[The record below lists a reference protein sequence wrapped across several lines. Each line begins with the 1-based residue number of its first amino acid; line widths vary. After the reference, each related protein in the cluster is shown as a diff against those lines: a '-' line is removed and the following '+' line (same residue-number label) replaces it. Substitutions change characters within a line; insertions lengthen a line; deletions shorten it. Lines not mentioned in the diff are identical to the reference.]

1 MSMRGKPDI
10 RHAAPD
16 GQAGYVLLAVT
27 VLVFAMIVGG
37 MALFATA
44 SYESKHALRDYDSAE
59 AFYLADSAI
68 ERARAMLLEDRAW
81 RDGWNDVALDR
92 GTYDL
97 AIADTTLGGI
107 SGSYVRLTGTGTVN
121 RTSRRVTAVAEVPPA
136 GLNLGL
142 LGMDDA
148 VSLFNPFCVNGRA
161 HINEW
166 CFFGFR
172 NRNFQCGTLTSG
184 FDLTPPHLY
193 VDADHFPGATY
204 YEVRPTKIGAVH
216 NARIFDAD
224 GIDITTSRGDSL
236 TSVLTYS
243 SLLGSYIY
251 TFSGNTAVDRYFD
264 ETTGVFRR
272 AAGDSSVVVNFGGA
286 PLNTPPGPN
295 AVHQLYIGNTSRII
309 RATIINTRFTGITV
323 EQRLQYGNWRAG
335 LTILD
340 GVTFAPRNGM
350 TLICGMFH
358 SFGTSN
364 YGNARYPGLVYI
376 TGFLNSFWGDL
387 NARGSIIMM
396 GDFVSLA
403 DVTITYDPL
412 MLDRMP
418 DYMEEEWPDRVS
430 GSSRIITWREV
441 SAPTGG

>member
-1 MSMRGKPDI
+1 MSRRRDTDTMGRT
-10 RHAAPD
+10 RA

-27 VLVFAMIVGG
+27 VFVFALIVGG

-59 AFYLADSAI
+59 AFYLADAAI

-81 RDGWNDVALDR
+81 RDGWNDVAFDR

-97 AIADTTLGGI
+97 AIVDTTLVNQPGAFV
-107 SGSYVRLTGTGTVN
+107 SLTGTGTVN
-121 RTSRRVTAVAEVPPA
+121 QTSRRVTAVAEVPPA

-161 HINEW
+161 HINGW

-172 NRNFQCGTLTSG
+172 NRNFRCGTLTQG

-193 VDADHFPGATY
+193 TDAAHFPGSTY
-204 YEVRPTKIGAVH
+204 YEVRPTRTGAVH
-216 NARIFDAD
+216 NARIFDAS
-224 GIDITTSRGDSL
+224 GVDITTARGDSL
-236 TSVLTYS
+236 TTVLAYS
-243 SLLGSYIY
+243 PLLGTYIY
-251 TFSGNTAVDRYFD
+251 TFSGDAAIDRYFAED
-264 ETTGVFRR
+264 TGVFRR

-286 PLNTPPGPN
+286 PLVTPPGPN
-295 AVHQLYIGNTSRII
+295 AVNQLFIGNTSRVV

-340 GVTFAPRNGM
+340 GVRFAPRNGM

-358 SFGTSN
+358 SFGTAN
-364 YGNARYPGLVYI
+364 YGNAQYPGLVYI
-376 TGFLNSFWGDL
+376 TGYLNSFWGNL

-403 DVTITYDPL
+403 NVTITYDPL

-418 DYMEEEWPDRVS
+418 AYMEEEWPDRVS
-430 GSSRIITWREV
+430 GSSRIVTWREV
-441 SAPTGG
+441 GAPTGG